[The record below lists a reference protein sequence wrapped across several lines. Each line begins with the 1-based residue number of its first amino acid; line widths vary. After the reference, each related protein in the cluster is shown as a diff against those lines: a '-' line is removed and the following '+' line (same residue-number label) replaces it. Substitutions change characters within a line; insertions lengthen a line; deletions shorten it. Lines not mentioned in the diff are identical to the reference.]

1 MNLKTIGI
9 VGAGTSGLI
18 TALILKSRFPKLKI
32 KIIKSDKIGIIGVGE
47 GSTEHWKEFI
57 DFAKI
62 DEKEL
67 IKETDATCKYGIY
80 FKNWTDKDYVH
91 NVSYLN
97 NFTLGQYKA
106 AYAFKIKNKNNLVNN
121 HILQNNISI
130 NYKPLQYHFN
140 TFKLNNYLIKI
151 CKSRNI
157 KIVEDEITNMNNNMD
172 EINYYDLTG
181 DLLSE
186 YYTIRETKQTTEI
199 KNI

>member
-1 MNLKTIGI
+1 MNLQKHNF
-9 VGAGTSGLI
+9 
-18 TALILKSRFPKLKI
+18 ALQGQGVKLM
-32 KIIKSDKIGIIGVGE
+32 SE
-47 GSTEHWKEFI
+47 EWKN
-57 DFAKI
+57 
-62 DEKEL
+62 
-67 IKETDATCKYGIY
+67 KYGIY

-130 NYKPLQYHFN
+130 NYKPLQYHLN

-157 KIVEDEITNMNNNMD
+157 KN
-172 EINYYDLTG
+172 
-181 DLLSE
+181 LS
-186 YYTIRETKQTTEI
+186 
-199 KNI
+199 